1 MKHYDSKR
9 KPLVQL
15 WMLTIKTYR
24 ETTIEKQQ
32 LNFEELQLVL
42 LVPSAYENQ

>member
-1 MKHYDSKR
+1 MTQKENPWYNCGC
-9 KPLVQL
+9 
-15 WMLTIKTYR
+15 WTTIKTYR